1 MNYFEELREKE
12 ICSIEAAR
20 NQHASG
26 HIEVCDSFWPYV
38 KNRRDQDRDKTLA
51 CYVEAIRQLLAAHQ
65 CVKPVFNPADEKLA
79 AQLFREQVELKQI
92 EHAVLL
98 ACARR
103 YMTLLNGTGLGLI
116 SGLGYFSS
124 VIEEVRALRIADGY
138 WQHMASRVAQFE
150 QQWVE
155 GKSTRSPGAS
165 V

>member
-1 MNYFEELREKE
+1 
-12 ICSIEAAR
+12 
-20 NQHASG
+20 
-26 HIEVCDSFWPYV
+26 
-38 KNRRDQDRDKTLA
+38 
-51 CYVEAIRQLLAAHQ
+51 LLAAHQ